1 MMGMLKTLTCLFGSL
16 SLLALIASGFAMMF
30 SPGTGRQMLKNVFIA
45 LGLFVVASLLLQ
57 ASCSA
62 LRDAKRDNH
71 VNHLTAPRGD

>member
-30 SPGTGRQMLKNVFIA
+30 SPGTGRQMLKNTCTAIGMFVIA
-45 LGLFVVASLLLQ
+45 SMLLQ

-62 LRDAKRDNH
+62 FRLAQRGNH
-71 VNHLTAPRGD
+71 